1 MRRGRRILEELDR
14 DIREH
19 IERETQDNIE
29 RGMTPEEARYAAVR
43 KFGNVMRVKE
53 DTRDVWRIAW
63 IEELWQDIRY
73 GLRMLRNSPGFAA
86 VAVLT
91 LALGIGANTAIFSL
105 IDAVMLRSLPVE
117 KPSELVVLR
126 WSARKAPRINGYMSS
141 GDCPSNL
148 RFGAAN
154 PSGCSFSEPMFR
166 EIRNTNQFSGVAAFA
181 NAGPL
186 ALTGNGPA
194 SMISGQLVSGDFFN
208 TLGLRAAAGRVL
220 ELSDDSPTAA
230 PVAVLNYGHWQSS
243 FGGARDA
250 VGRTIE
256 LNGVAFTIV
265 GVVEQRVTGITTP
278 TIVKAT
284 PFSSIVRSEEHT
296 SELQS
301 RLHLLCRLLLEKK
314 NNAHRQ
320 TLRHDRQSTS
330 LISHVLPTGQTP
342 ALLQTS

>member
-1 MRRGRRILEELDR
+1 MRRGRRILEQLDR

-105 IDAVMLRSLPVE
+105 IDSVMLRSLPVE

-141 GDCPSNL
+141 GDCTSNL

-154 PSGCSFSEPMFR
+154 PAGCSFSEPMFR
-166 EIRNTNQFSGVAAFA
+166 EIRNANQFAGVAAFS
-181 NAGPL
+181 NSGPL
-186 ALTGNGPA
+186 SLTGNGPA
-194 SMISGQLVSGDFFN
+194 SMISGQLVSGDFFQ
-208 TLGLRAAAGRVL
+208 TLGLKAVAGRVL

-230 PVAVLNYGHWQSS
+230 PVAVLDYGYWQSS
-243 FGGARDA
+243 FGGARAA

-256 LNGVAFTIV
+256 LNGTAFTIV
-265 GVVEQRVTGITTP
+265 GVVEQRFTGITP
-278 TIVKAT
+278 GSDFDVWLPLAAGARISNPRMSDNRDDQRKRAG
-284 PFSSIVRSEEHT
+284 
-296 SELQS
+296 LY
-301 RLHLLCRLLLEKK
+301 LE
-314 NNAHRQ
+314 HRQ
-320 TLRHDRQSTS
+320 TSE
-330 LISHVLPTGQTP
+330 
-342 ALLQTS
+342 

>member
-117 KPSELVVLR
+117 KPSDLVVLR

-148 RFGAAN
+148 RFG
-154 PSGCSFSEPMFR
+154 
-166 EIRNTNQFSGVAAFA
+166 
-181 NAGPL
+181 
-186 ALTGNGPA
+186 
-194 SMISGQLVSGDFFN
+194 
-208 TLGLRAAAGRVL
+208 
-220 ELSDDSPTAA
+220 
-230 PVAVLNYGHWQSS
+230 
-243 FGGARDA
+243 GARDA

-265 GVVEQRVTGITTP
+265 GVVEQRFTGITPGSDYDVWLPLAAGLRISDPRMWDNRQDKVTFWWL
-278 TIVKAT
+278 TILGRLKAER
-284 PFSSIVRSEEHT
+284 PI
-296 SELQS
+296 LQ
-301 RLHLLCRLLLEKK
+301 
-314 NNAHRQ
+314 A
-320 TLRHDRQSTS
+320 
-330 LISHVLPTGQTP
+330 
-342 ALLQTS
+342 